1 MTQWDGGGYRDGG
14 EDGELD
20 LEERREGWRST
31 VSLPAS
37 LAEWPSGSQRM
48 PAGVGTRINQ

>member
-37 LAEWPSGSQRM
+37 LAGAANLSKQGKLAI
-48 PAGVGTRINQ
+48 AGG

>member
-1 MTQWDGGGYRDGG
+1 MTQWEGGGYRDGG